1 MCVFQSVSVFP
12 RGADGTVHCIPGP
25 PAKRQIKRGSAFAN
39 HRDPIAGSSPLT
51 PVPTKAKMAERRKTT
66 HSKSTQHIMLSGFAM
81 GRSFRTS
88 KADAWRQLPKTA
100 PRKRI
105 AAHGKARSH
114 RRWRGATSAGGAFLA
129 IASTFAAGVDD
140 WLFDPD
146 VNHGLA
152 ATSCIRWLLPPRAGG

>member
-1 MCVFQSVSVFP
+1 MYSDVFRVYFV
-12 RGADGTVHCIPGP
+12 GAEPLHITGTLP
-25 PAKRQIKRGSAFAN
+25 
-39 HRDPIAGSSPLT
+39 

-100 PRKRI
+100 QRKRI

-114 RRWRGATSAGGAFLA
+114 RRWRGATSAGGALLA
-129 IASTFAAGVDD
+129 IASTFAAGVED
-140 WLFDPD
+140 WLCHHD

-152 ATSCIRWLLPPRAGG
+152 AMSCLRWLLPPRAGG